1 MSLQDLPYDAQRRIP
16 LVYKGKK
23 LRTTFVPDLI
33 CFDKIIVELK
43 AVSKLSNEHRS
54 QVINYLKATGYQL
67 GLLVNFGANGGI
79 EIERFVN

>member
-1 MSLQDLPYDAQRRIP
+1 
-16 LVYKGKK
+16 

-43 AVSKLSNEHRS
+43 AVSKLSDEHRS
-54 QVINYLKATGYQL
+54 QVINYLKATGFQL